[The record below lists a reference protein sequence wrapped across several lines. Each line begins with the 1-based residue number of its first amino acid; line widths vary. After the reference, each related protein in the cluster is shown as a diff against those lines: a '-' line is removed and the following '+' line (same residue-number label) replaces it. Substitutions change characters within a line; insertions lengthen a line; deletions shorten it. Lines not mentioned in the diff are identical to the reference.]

1 MLYQVCGT
9 ISRSCSSCWWWMN
22 PVSRCVRK
30 RNSPLNPRQM
40 VSAPLLKNG
49 SILVSAAKQRNGH
62 FYVKTKDVTVSVV
75 GTVFIVKAEQE
86 GSRVAVIEGE
96 VHVQKGATTERL
108 SPGEHCHIA
117 RTETKSRRRV
127 IVARITSLLLVAQ
140 RCG

>member
-1 MLYQVCGT
+1 VRNYLKKLLVVLVVDE
-9 ISRSCSSCWWWMN
+9 SRVEMRSQTELAFE
-22 PVSRCVRK
+22 RAADGVRI
-30 RNSPLNPRQM
+30 
-40 VSAPLLKNG
+40 LLKNG